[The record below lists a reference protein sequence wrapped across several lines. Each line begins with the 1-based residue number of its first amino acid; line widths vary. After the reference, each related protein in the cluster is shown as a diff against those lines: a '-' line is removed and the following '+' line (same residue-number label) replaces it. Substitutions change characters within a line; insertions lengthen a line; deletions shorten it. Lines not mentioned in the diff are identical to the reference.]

1 LVVPFFGFVVKQWR
15 SIMLSRHDFIVLAMC
30 AALVAGTQSAAVGA
44 EPAAKP
50 APAVKAASPDTTT
63 SPVSSGQ
70 RVAIDPATGQM
81 RAPTA
86 AEAAELDRQD
96 RVARSRLRLTKSD
109 AAATQQLPAGVES
122 LADDGTFTTP
132 DGAKGMI
139 LDDSQ
144 MVYSVVTRG
153 ADGRLQME
161 CVEGVDSANKL
172 LQRKAAP
179 AAARPVAATRESGHE
194 HK

>member
-1 LVVPFFGFVVKQWR
+1 
-15 SIMLSRHDFIVLAMC
+15 
-30 AALVAGTQSAAVGA
+30 
-44 EPAAKP
+44 
-50 APAVKAASPDTTT
+50 
-63 SPVSSGQ
+63 VSSGQ

-96 RVARSRLRLTKSD
+96 RVARSRQRLKKSD

-122 LADDGTFTTP
+122 LAEDGTFTTP

-161 CVEGVDSANKL
+161 CVEGVDAANKL
-172 LQRKAAP
+172 MHRKAAP
-179 AAARPVAATRESGHE
+179 AAARPVAATREGGHE